1 MREYEPYKDLPAG
14 QVDLH
19 LRSTDFADGASLPET
34 ATGAG
39 TRPLGADKNPQLSW
53 DKAPEGTKSL
63 LISCYDPDAPTPSGY
78 WHWVAINVDPE
89 TTSIAAGG
97 SNDMPEGTL
106 TLKNDGGAPTFQGA
120 TPPQGHGPHRYI
132 FAVLALDTVLE
143 LDRETRPAIA
153 YFLSRPH
160 VLGRGLLT
168 GTWEN

>member
-97 SNDMPEGTL
+97 SNDMPEGTV
-106 TLKNDGGAPTFQGA
+106 TLKNDGGAPISREQLHPRGMAHTA
-120 TPPQGHGPHRYI
+120 I
-132 FAVLALDTVLE
+132 FSRFL
-143 LDRETRPAIA
+143 RWIP
-153 YFLSRPH
+153 FLSWTVKHAPQSRISFPVH
-160 VLGRGLLT
+160 T
-168 GTWEN
+168 C